1 MRALLALL
9 VALLFAAA
17 FAQAEAPLY
26 SADSIVNS
34 ADNQPGTLA
43 PNTLATIY
51 GQNLAYGTKA
61 LSPDDVKSG
70 ILPTV
75 FPGTGVHVI
84 VGNILANLIYVSP
97 TQINFLVPA
106 NLIPGTVNLTVVVDS
121 WAGPQ
126 IPIQLTATSPA
137 LFQLD
142 QLAIATRADGALV
155 TPAAPASPGDVI
167 VLYATGLGQTAP
179 PILYSMIPKAAAS
192 LTQMASFSVQLDGV
206 PVDPSAIAYA
216 GVAPGFGGL
225 YQINLILPASVG
237 QNPQIVIGF
246 PDSLSPSGV
255 TIPVQPQ

>member
-51 GQNLAYGTKA
+51 GKNLAYGTKA
-61 LSPDDVKSG
+61 LSPDDVQSG

-106 NLIPGTVNLTVVVDS
+106 NLIPGTVNLVVVVDA

-126 IPIQLTATSPA
+126 IPIQLAAASPA
-137 LFQLD
+137 LFQLN
-142 QLAIATRADGALV
+142 QQAIATRADGSLV

-167 VLYATGLGQTAP
+167 VLYGTGLGQTAP
-179 PILYSMIPKAAAS
+179 PILYSLIPKTAAA
-192 LTQMASFSVQLDGV
+192 LTQIGTFTVLLDGV

-237 QNPQIVIGF
+237 PNPQITIGF

-255 TIPVQPQ
+255 TIPVGP